1 MKIFITFLTIVLSF
15 CSFAQGDRVQINELF
30 SELDSL
36 LPTDQTITITET
48 YEESA
53 PQFPGGIVEFY
64 KYVQSSLEYPV
75 IAKSLNIEGRVI
87 LSFEILA
94 DGTVNKD
101 SVKILNSPS
110 EHLNKEAIRLIA
122 NSPEWIPATRSKA
135 GNTPIP
141 IAVRMAL
148 PILFRID

>member
-15 CSFAQGDRVQINELF
+15 CSFAQGDTVQLNELF
-30 SELDSL
+30 SELDTL
-36 LPTDQTITITET
+36 LPTDQTIT

-101 SVKILNSPS
+101 SVKILNSLS

-122 NSPEWIPATRSKA
+122 NSPRWIPATRSKA